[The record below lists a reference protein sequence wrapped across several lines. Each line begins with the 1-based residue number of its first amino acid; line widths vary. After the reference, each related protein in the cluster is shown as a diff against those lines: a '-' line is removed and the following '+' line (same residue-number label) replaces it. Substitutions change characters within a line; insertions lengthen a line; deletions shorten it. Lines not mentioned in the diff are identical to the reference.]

1 MTINKKNCDIY
12 LKINRFAIDLNLKLM
27 HNTTIETQKN
37 SEVVMQIKITVD
49 IENSDI
55 LKFFELFKKD
65 LATVAKN
72 TTVETAIAEN
82 ATTET
87 VAEQQPKNDS
97 DVFSTEQ
104 QPKKAQ
110 KKQTKNDCAD
120 FSGVQQETA
129 EEKEKSDNTADNST
143 DNSLEQEFNFN
154 AAPINAKV
162 EIVKNILVSMAKG
175 GRKTEA
181 KEILTKNKV
190 PALSKLCD
198 AEEKI
203 LVKIYNE
210 VKNAQ

>member
-1 MTINKKNCDIY
+1 
-12 LKINRFAIDLNLKLM
+12 
-27 HNTTIETQKN
+27 
-37 SEVVMQIKITVD
+37 MQIKITVD

-72 TTVETAIAEN
+72 TTVET
-82 ATTET
+82 
-87 VAEQQPKNDS
+87 VAEQQP
-97 DVFSTEQ
+97 
-104 QPKKAQ
+104 
-110 KKQTKNDCAD
+110 KNDCAD
-120 FSGVQQETA
+120 FSGVQQEEPQT
-129 EEKEKSDNTADNST
+129 EEKSDNTADNS
-143 DNSLEQEFNFN
+143 LENDFNFN

-162 EIVKNILVSMAKG
+162 EIVKNILVSMAKN

>member
-1 MTINKKNCDIY
+1 
-12 LKINRFAIDLNLKLM
+12 M
-27 HNTTIETQKN
+27 HNTTIETQKRG
-37 SEVVMQIKITVD
+37 ETVMQIKITVD
-49 IENSDI
+49 IDNTDI

-72 TTVETAIAEN
+72 TTVET
-82 ATTET
+82 

-97 DVFSTEQ
+97 ADFSEEK

-110 KKQTKNDCAD
+110 KKQPKNDCAD
-120 FSGVQQETA
+120 FSGVQETEPA
-129 EEKEKSDNTADNST
+129 EEKSDN
-143 DNSLEQEFNFN
+143 SLEHDFNFN

-162 EIVKNILVSMAKG
+162 EIVKNILVSMAKSG
-175 GRKTEA
+175 HKTEA
-181 KEILTKNKV
+181 KDILTKNKV
-190 PALSKLCD
+190 AALSKLCE

>member
-1 MTINKKNCDIY
+1 MSKNRKICDIY
-12 LKINRFAIDLNLKLM
+12 RKNNRLAIELNLKLM
-27 HNTTIETQKN
+27 HNTSIETQKRG
-37 SEVVMQIKITVD
+37 ETAMQIKITVD
-49 IENSDI
+49 IDNTDI

-65 LATVAKN
+65 LASVAKN
-72 TTVETAIAEN
+72 TTVET
-82 ATTET
+82 
-87 VAEQQPKNDS
+87 VAEQETKNDS
-97 DVFSTEQ
+97 TDISEEKPQ
-104 QPKKAQ
+104 KKAQ
-110 KKQTKNDCAD
+110 KKQSKNDCAD
-120 FSGVQQETA
+120 FSGVQQQE
-129 EEKEKSDNTADNST
+129 EKSDNTADNS
-143 DNSLEQEFNFN
+143 LENEFNFN

-162 EIVKNILVSMAKG
+162 EIVKNILVAMAKN

>member
-1 MTINKKNCDIY
+1 
-12 LKINRFAIDLNLKLM
+12 M
-27 HNTTIETQKN
+27 HNTSIETQKRG
-37 SEVVMQIKITVD
+37 ETAMQIKITVD
-49 IENSDI
+49 IENTDI

-72 TTVETAIAEN
+72 TTVET
-82 ATTET
+82 
-87 VAEQQPKNDS
+87 VAEEQPKNDS
-97 DVFSTEQ
+97 ADFSEEK

-110 KKQTKNDCAD
+110 KKQSKNDCAD
-120 FSGVQQETA
+120 FSGVQQETEPA
-129 EEKEKSDNTADNST
+129 EEKSDNTADNS
-143 DNSLEQEFNFN
+143 LEHEFNFN

-162 EIVKNILVSMAKG
+162 EIVKNILVSMAKN

>member
-1 MTINKKNCDIY
+1 
-12 LKINRFAIDLNLKLM
+12 M
-27 HNTTIETQKN
+27 HNTSIETQKRG
-37 SEVVMQIKITVD
+37 ETAMQIKITVD

-72 TTVETAIAEN
+72 TTVET
-82 ATTET
+82 
-87 VAEQQPKNDS
+87 VAEQQPKNESADIS
-97 DVFSTEQ
+97 EEKPQ
-104 QPKKAQ
+104 KKAQ
-110 KKQTKNDCAD
+110 KKQSKNDCAD
-120 FSGVQQETA
+120 FSGVQQE
-129 EEKEKSDNTADNST
+129 EKSDST
-143 DNSLEQEFNFN
+143 DNSLEHEFNFN

-162 EIVKNILVSMAKG
+162 EIVKNILVSMAKN

-181 KEILTKNKV
+181 KDILTKNKV
-190 PALSKLCD
+190 PALSKLCN

>member
-1 MTINKKNCDIY
+1 
-12 LKINRFAIDLNLKLM
+12 
-27 HNTTIETQKN
+27 
-37 SEVVMQIKITVD
+37 MQIKITVD
-49 IENSDI
+49 IENTDI

-72 TTVETAIAEN
+72 TTVET
-82 ATTET
+82 
-87 VAEQQPKNDS
+87 VADKNESADIS
-97 DVFSTEQ
+97 EEKPQ
-104 QPKKAQ
+104 KKAQ

-120 FSGVQQETA
+120 FSGVQQQET
-129 EEKEKSDNTADNST
+129 EEKSDNTADN
-143 DNSLEQEFNFN
+143 NSMEQEFNFN
-154 AAPINAKV
+154 AEPKDKKV
-162 EIVKNILVSMAKG
+162 FIVKEMLVAMAKN

-181 KEILTKNKV
+181 KDILTKNKV

>member
-1 MTINKKNCDIY
+1 MSKNRKICDVY
-12 LKINRFAIDLNLKLM
+12 RKNNRLAIELNLKLM
-27 HNTTIETQKN
+27 HNTTIETQKRG
-37 SEVVMQIKITVD
+37 ETAMQIKITVD
-49 IENSDI
+49 IENTDI

-65 LATVAKN
+65 LASVAKN
-72 TTVETAIAEN
+72 TTVET
-82 ATTET
+82 
-87 VAEQQPKNDS
+87 VAEPLKNDS
-97 DVFSTEQ
+97 ADFSEEKPQ
-104 QPKKAQ
+104 KKAQ
-110 KKQTKNDCAD
+110 KKQSKNDCAD
-120 FSGVQQETA
+120 FSGVQETT
-129 EEKEKSDNTADNST
+129 EEKSDNTA

>member
-1 MTINKKNCDIY
+1 MSKNRKICDAY

-27 HNTTIETQKN
+27 HNKTIETQKRG
-37 SEVVMQIKITVD
+37 ETAMQIKITVD
-49 IENSDI
+49 IENTDI

-72 TTVETAIAEN
+72 TTVET
-82 ATTET
+82 
-87 VAEQQPKNDS
+87 VAEEPLKNDS
-97 DVFSTEQ
+97 ADFSKEE

-120 FSGVQQETA
+120 FSGVQET
-129 EEKEKSDNTADNST
+129 EEKSDST
-143 DNSLEQEFNFN
+143 DNSLEHEFNFN

>member
-1 MTINKKNCDIY
+1 MSKNRKICDVY
-12 LKINRFAIDLNLKLM
+12 LKINRLAIELNLKLM
-27 HNTTIETQKN
+27 HNTTIETQKRG
-37 SEVVMQIKITVD
+37 ETAMQIKITVD
-49 IENSDI
+49 IENNDI

-72 TTVETAIAEN
+72 TTVET
-82 ATTET
+82 
-87 VAEQQPKNDS
+87 VAEEQPKNESTD
-97 DVFSTEQ
+97 FSKEQ
-104 QPKKAQ
+104 PQKKAQ
-110 KKQTKNDCAD
+110 KKQSKNDCAD
-120 FSGVQQETA
+120 FSGVQET
-129 EEKEKSDNTADNST
+129 EEKSDNTA

>member
-1 MTINKKNCDIY
+1 
-12 LKINRFAIDLNLKLM
+12 
-27 HNTTIETQKN
+27 
-37 SEVVMQIKITVD
+37 MQIKITVD

-72 TTVETAIAEN
+72 TTVET
-82 ATTET
+82 
-87 VAEQQPKNDS
+87 VAEQQPKNESVD
-97 DVFSTEQ
+97 FSEEKPQ
-104 QPKKAQ
+104 KKAQ
-110 KKQTKNDCAD
+110 KKQIKNDCAD
-120 FSGVQQETA
+120 FSGVQQDNPQTE
-129 EEKEKSDNTADNST
+129 EKSDNTAAANNGT
-143 DNSLEQEFNFN
+143 ADNSLETDFNFN
-154 AAPINAKV
+154 AEPKDKKV
-162 EIVKNILVSMAKG
+162 FIVKEMLVAMAKN

-190 PALSKLCD
+190 PALSKLCG

>member
-1 MTINKKNCDIY
+1 MSKNRKICDIY
-12 LKINRFAIDLNLKLM
+12 LKNNRLAIDLNLKLM
-27 HNTTIETQKN
+27 HNTNIETQKRG
-37 SEVVMQIKITVD
+37 ETAMQIKITVD
-49 IENSDI
+49 IDNTDI

-72 TTVETAIAEN
+72 TTVETV
-82 ATTET
+82 TE
-87 VAEQQPKNDS
+87 EPLKNESADIS
-97 DVFSTEQ
+97 EEK

-110 KKQTKNDCAD
+110 KKQSKNDCAD
-120 FSGVQQETA
+120 FSGVQET
-129 EEKEKSDNTADNST
+129 EEKSDN
-143 DNSLEQEFNFN
+143 SLENDFNFN

-162 EIVKNILVSMAKG
+162 EIVKNILVSMAKN

-181 KEILTKNKV
+181 KDILTKNKV
-190 PALSKLCD
+190 PALSKLCE

>member
-1 MTINKKNCDIY
+1 
-12 LKINRFAIDLNLKLM
+12 
-27 HNTTIETQKN
+27 
-37 SEVVMQIKITVD
+37 MQIKITVD

-72 TTVETAIAEN
+72 TTVET
-82 ATTET
+82 
-87 VAEQQPKNDS
+87 VAEEQPKNDS
-97 DVFSTEQ
+97 ADFSKEEPQ
-104 QPKKAQ
+104 KKAQ
-110 KKQTKNDCAD
+110 KKQSKNDCAD
-120 FSGVQQETA
+120 FSGVQQE
-129 EEKEKSDNTADNST
+129 EKSDST
-143 DNSLEQEFNFN
+143 DNSLEHEFNFN

-162 EIVKNILVSMAKG
+162 EIVKNILVSMAKN

-181 KEILTKNKV
+181 KDILTKNKV

>member
-1 MTINKKNCDIY
+1 
-12 LKINRFAIDLNLKLM
+12 
-27 HNTTIETQKN
+27 
-37 SEVVMQIKITVD
+37 MQIKITVD
-49 IENSDI
+49 IENTDI

-72 TTVETAIAEN
+72 TTVET
-82 ATTET
+82 
-87 VAEQQPKNDS
+87 VAEPLKNESADIS
-97 DVFSTEQ
+97 EEKPQ
-104 QPKKAQ
+104 KKAQ
-110 KKQTKNDCAD
+110 KKQSKNDCAD
-120 FSGVQQETA
+120 FSGVQET
-129 EEKEKSDNTADNST
+129 EEKSDNTADN
-143 DNSLEQEFNFN
+143 NSLENEFNFN
-154 AAPINAKV
+154 AAPIKAKV

>member
-1 MTINKKNCDIY
+1 
-12 LKINRFAIDLNLKLM
+12 M
-27 HNTTIETQKN
+27 HNTTIETQKRGKTA
-37 SEVVMQIKITVD
+37 MQIKITVD
-49 IENSDI
+49 IDNTDI

-72 TTVETAIAEN
+72 TTVETVED
-82 ATTET
+82 
-87 VAEQQPKNDS
+87 KNDS
-97 DVFSTEQ
+97 ADISEEKPQ
-104 QPKKAQ
+104 KKAQ
-110 KKQTKNDCAD
+110 KKQSKNDCAD
-120 FSGVQQETA
+120 FSGVQET
-129 EEKEKSDNTADNST
+129 EEKSDNTADNS
-143 DNSLEQEFNFN
+143 LENDFNFN

-181 KEILTKNKV
+181 KDILTKNKV

>member
-1 MTINKKNCDIY
+1 
-12 LKINRFAIDLNLKLM
+12 M
-27 HNTTIETQKN
+27 HNTSIETQKRG
-37 SEVVMQIKITVD
+37 ETAMQIKITVD
-49 IENSDI
+49 IDNTDI

-72 TTVETAIAEN
+72 TTVET
-82 ATTET
+82 
-87 VAEQQPKNDS
+87 VGQPKNDS
-97 DVFSTEQ
+97 ADFSEEK

-110 KKQTKNDCAD
+110 KKQPKNDCAD
-120 FSGVQQETA
+120 FSGVQETA
-129 EEKEKSDNTADNST
+129 EEKSDNTADNS
-143 DNSLEQEFNFN
+143 LENDFNFN
-154 AAPINAKV
+154 AEPKDKKV
-162 EIVKNILVSMAKG
+162 FIVKEMLVAMAKN

-190 PALSKLCD
+190 PALSKLCE

>member
-1 MTINKKNCDIY
+1 MSKNRKICDIY
-12 LKINRFAIDLNLKLM
+12 LKINRFAIDLNLKLL
-27 HNTTIETQKN
+27 HNKTIETQKN

-72 TTVETAIAEN
+72 TTVET
-82 ATTET
+82 
-87 VAEQQPKNDS
+87 VAEEPQKTESAD
-97 DVFSTEQ
+97 FSAEKSQ
-104 QPKKAQ
+104 KKAQ
-110 KKQTKNDCAD
+110 KKQSKNDCAD
-120 FSGVQQETA
+120 FSGVQET
-129 EEKEKSDNTADNST
+129 EEKSDNTA

-175 GRKTEA
+175 GRKAEA

>member
-1 MTINKKNCDIY
+1 
-12 LKINRFAIDLNLKLM
+12 
-27 HNTTIETQKN
+27 
-37 SEVVMQIKITVD
+37 MQIKIIVD
-49 IENSDI
+49 IENTDI

-72 TTVETAIAEN
+72 TTVET
-82 ATTET
+82 
-87 VAEQQPKNDS
+87 VAEQQPKNESAD
-97 DVFSTEQ
+97 FSKEEPQ
-104 QPKKAQ
+104 KKAQ

-120 FSGVQQETA
+120 FSGVQQADPQTE
-129 EEKEKSDNTADNST
+129 EKSDNTADN
-143 DNSLEQEFNFN
+143 NSLEQEFNFN
-154 AAPINAKV
+154 AAPIKAKV

>member
-1 MTINKKNCDIY
+1 MSKNRKICDIY
-12 LKINRFAIDLNLKLM
+12 RKNNRLAIELNLKLM
-27 HNTTIETQKN
+27 HNTSIETQKRG
-37 SEVVMQIKITVD
+37 ETVMQIKITVD
-49 IENSDI
+49 IENTDI

-72 TTVETAIAEN
+72 TTVET
-82 ATTET
+82 
-87 VAEQQPKNDS
+87 VAEPLKNDS
-97 DVFSTEQ
+97 ADFSEEKPQ
-104 QPKKAQ
+104 KKAQ
-110 KKQTKNDCAD
+110 KKQSKNDCAD
-120 FSGVQQETA
+120 FSGVQQQE
-129 EEKEKSDNTADNST
+129 EKSDNTADNS
-143 DNSLEQEFNFN
+143 LENEFNFN

-162 EIVKNILVSMAKG
+162 KIVKNILVAMAKN

>member
-1 MTINKKNCDIY
+1 
-12 LKINRFAIDLNLKLM
+12 M
-27 HNTTIETQKN
+27 HNKTIETQKN
-37 SEVVMQIKITVD
+37 REVAMQIKITVD

-72 TTVETAIAEN
+72 TTVETVE
-82 ATTET
+82 
-87 VAEQQPKNDS
+87 QPKNESAD
-97 DVFSTEQ
+97 FSKEEPQ
-104 QPKKAQ
+104 KKAQ

-120 FSGVQQETA
+120 FSGVQENPQTE
-129 EEKEKSDNTADNST
+129 SDGTDN
-143 DNSLEQEFNFN
+143 NSLENEFNFN

>member
-1 MTINKKNCDIY
+1 
-12 LKINRFAIDLNLKLM
+12 M
-27 HNTTIETQKN
+27 HNTTIETQKRG
-37 SEVVMQIKITVD
+37 ETAMQIKITVD
-49 IENSDI
+49 IENTEI

-72 TTVETAIAEN
+72 TTVETV
-82 ATTET
+82 TE
-87 VAEQQPKNDS
+87 EQPKNDS
-97 DVFSTEQ
+97 ADFSEEK

-110 KKQTKNDCAD
+110 KKQSKNDCAD
-120 FSGVQQETA
+120 FSGVQQAETS
-129 EEKEKSDNTADNST
+129 EEKSDNTD
-143 DNSLEQEFNFN
+143 DNSLENEFNFN
-154 AAPINAKV
+154 AEPKDKKV
-162 EIVKNILVSMAKG
+162 FIVKEMLVAMAKN

-190 PALSKLCD
+190 PALSKLCE

>member
-1 MTINKKNCDIY
+1 MSKNRKICDIY
-12 LKINRFAIDLNLKLM
+12 RKNNRLAIELNLKLM
-27 HNTTIETQKN
+27 HNTSIETQKRG
-37 SEVVMQIKITVD
+37 ETVMQIKITVD
-49 IENSDI
+49 IENTDI

-72 TTVETAIAEN
+72 TTVET
-82 ATTET
+82 
-87 VAEQQPKNDS
+87 VAEPLKNDS
-97 DVFSTEQ
+97 ADFSEEKPQ
-104 QPKKAQ
+104 KKAQ
-110 KKQTKNDCAD
+110 KKQSKNDCAD
-120 FSGVQQETA
+120 FSGVQQTE
-129 EEKEKSDNTADNST
+129 EKSDNTADNS
-143 DNSLEQEFNFN
+143 LENDFNFN

-190 PALSKLCD
+190 PALSKLCE

>member
-1 MTINKKNCDIY
+1 
-12 LKINRFAIDLNLKLM
+12 
-27 HNTTIETQKN
+27 
-37 SEVVMQIKITVD
+37 MQIKITVD

-72 TTVETAIAEN
+72 TTVET
-82 ATTET
+82 
-87 VAEQQPKNDS
+87 VAEQQPKNESADIS
-97 DVFSTEQ
+97 EEKPQ
-104 QPKKAQ
+104 KKAQ

-120 FSGVQQETA
+120 FSGVQQQDNSQTE
-129 EEKEKSDNTADNST
+129 EKSDNTADNS
-143 DNSLEQEFNFN
+143 LENEFNFN
-154 AAPINAKV
+154 AEPKDKKV
-162 EIVKNILVSMAKG
+162 FIVKEMLVAMAKN

-181 KEILTKNKV
+181 KDILTKNKV
-190 PALSKLCD
+190 PALSKLCE

>member
-1 MTINKKNCDIY
+1 
-12 LKINRFAIDLNLKLM
+12 
-27 HNTTIETQKN
+27 
-37 SEVVMQIKITVD
+37 MQIKITVD
-49 IENSDI
+49 IDNTDI

-72 TTVETAIAEN
+72 TTVETVE
-82 ATTET
+82 
-87 VAEQQPKNDS
+87 QPKNDS
-97 DVFSTEQ
+97 ADFSEEE

-110 KKQTKNDCAD
+110 KKQSKNDCAD
-120 FSGVQQETA
+120 FSGVQQE
-129 EEKEKSDNTADNST
+129 EKSDST
-143 DNSLEQEFNFN
+143 DNSLEHEFNFN

-162 EIVKNILVSMAKG
+162 EIVKNILVGMAKSG
-175 GRKTEA
+175 HKTEA

-190 PALSKLCD
+190 PALSKLCG

>member
-1 MTINKKNCDIY
+1 
-12 LKINRFAIDLNLKLM
+12 
-27 HNTTIETQKN
+27 
-37 SEVVMQIKITVD
+37 MQIKITVD
-49 IENSDI
+49 IDNTDI

-72 TTVETAIAEN
+72 TTVET
-82 ATTET
+82 
-87 VAEQQPKNDS
+87 VAEQQPKNESAD
-97 DVFSTEQ
+97 FSEEK

-120 FSGVQQETA
+120 FSAVQQQEEPQTA
-129 EEKEKSDNTADNST
+129 EKSDNTAAANNGT
-143 DNSLEQEFNFN
+143 ADNSLEQEFNFN
-154 AAPINAKV
+154 AAPIKDKV
-162 EIVKNILVSMAKG
+162 KIVTNILVRMAKSG
-175 GRKTEA
+175 HKTEA
-181 KEILTKNKV
+181 KDILTKNKV

>member
-1 MTINKKNCDIY
+1 
-12 LKINRFAIDLNLKLM
+12 M
-27 HNTTIETQKN
+27 HNTTIETQKRGKTA
-37 SEVVMQIKITVD
+37 MQIKITVD
-49 IENSDI
+49 IENTDI

-72 TTVETAIAEN
+72 TTVETVED
-82 ATTET
+82 
-87 VAEQQPKNDS
+87 KNDS
-97 DVFSTEQ
+97 ADISEEKPQ
-104 QPKKAQ
+104 KKAQ
-110 KKQTKNDCAD
+110 KKQSKNDCAD
-120 FSGVQQETA
+120 FSGVQET
-129 EEKEKSDNTADNST
+129 EEKSDNTADNS
-143 DNSLEQEFNFN
+143 LENDFNFN